1 MALVKFV
8 TSEGNDT
15 KEVKNAA
22 GEITTAAIV
31 TRKIESQ
38 YDFGDSLADAV
49 AKFGEEVVFS
59 AFVSSAK
66 VDAQALIRR
75 HLKSN
80 VPAVEGVSSER
91 PYTDSEIEAKLAA
104 WKPGIKAERSA
115 ASATDKMEALL
126 GKMTQA
132 QKEEMIAKLQALA
145 AA

>member
-1 MALVKFV
+1 MASVKFI

-22 GEITTAAIV
+22 GEVVTPAVV
-31 TRKIESQ
+31 TRKIESE
-38 YDFGDSLADAV
+38 YDFGDNLADAV
-49 AKFGEEVVFS
+49 SKFGEEVVFS
-59 AFVSSAK
+59 SFVASAK

-80 VPAVEGVSSER
+80 VPAVEGVSTER
-91 PYTDSEIEAKLAA
+91 PYTDDEIATKLNA
-104 WKPGIKAERSA
+104 WKPGVKAERSA